1 MIQRRLGYGLLLCAV
16 GAALGVG
23 ASGLSG
29 LAGAAASQA
38 GDEGAPS
45 FAFDPSWP
53 QPLPDNWTL
62 GNVVGVAVDSRD
74 HIWIVHRPGSLTPQ
88 ERGADA
94 NPPLAE
100 CCRPAPPVI
109 EFNQAGDVVQA
120 WGGPGA
126 GYEWPQSEHGIFIDH
141 LDNVWLGG
149 SGQDDSQVL
158 KFTRNGRFL
167 LQIGSQ
173 GQGRGSNDTANFG
186 QPAEIHVDP
195 AANEVYI
202 ADGYGNRRVAV
213 FDAGSGEYKRHWG
226 AYGNVPTD
234 APYTYDP
241 DAPPSQQFGRP
252 VHCATLAADGRL
264 YVCDRVNNR
273 IQVFETDG
281 TFVDEVVIAPRTL
294 AFGAAFDVDFSPDA
308 EQRFLYNIDGMNQKI
323 WVIERAD
330 LSIVDSFGFGGHQAG
345 GFTAA
350 HSLAADSRGN
360 LYVGETLEGKRVQR
374 FLRRPP
380 ASAR

>member
-1 MIQRRLGYGLLLCAV
+1 MTYRRFGYGLLLCAIV
-16 GAALGVG
+16 AALGAG
-23 ASGLSG
+23 ASELSG
-29 LAGAAASQA
+29 SAAGAGAGQA

-45 FAFDPSWP
+45 FTFDPTWP
-53 QPLPDNWTL
+53 KPLPDNWTL

-94 NPPLAE
+94 DPPLAE
-100 CCRPAPPVI
+100 CCRPAPPVV
-109 EFNQAGDVVQA
+109 EFNQEGDVVQA

-149 SGQDDSQVL
+149 SGDDDSQVL
-158 KFTRNGRFL
+158 KFTRNGGFL
-167 LQIGSQ
+167 LQIGAQ
-173 GQGRGSNDTANFG
+173 GQGQGSNDTANFG
-186 QPAEIHVDP
+186 KPAEIHVDP
-195 AANEVYI
+195 QANEVYI

-213 FDAGSGEYKRHWG
+213 FDANTGEYRRHWG

-234 APYTYDP
+234 DPYTYDP
-241 DAPPSQQFGRP
+241 DAPLSDQFGRP
-252 VHCATLAADGRL
+252 VHCATLSADGRV

-273 IQVFETDG
+273 IQVFEKDG
-281 TFVDEVVIAPRTL
+281 TFIDEVVIAPRTR
-294 AFGAAFDVDFSPDA
+294 AFGAAFDVDFSPDPD
-308 EQRFLYNIDGMNQKI
+308 QRFLYNIDGMNQKV
-323 WVIERAD
+323 WVIARAD
-330 LSIVDSFGFGGHQAG
+330 LSIVDSFGFGGHTAG

-360 LYVGETLEGKRVQR
+360 IYVGETLEGKRVQR
-374 FLRRPP
+374 FLRR
-380 ASAR
+380 

>member
-1 MIQRRLGYGLLLCAV
+1 M
-16 GAALGVG
+16 
-23 ASGLSG
+23 
-29 LAGAAASQA
+29 
-38 GDEGAPS
+38 
-45 FAFDPSWP
+45 
-53 QPLPDNWTL
+53 
-62 GNVVGVAVDSRD
+62 
-74 HIWIVHRPGSLTPQ
+74 
-88 ERGADA
+88 
-94 NPPLAE
+94 
-100 CCRPAPPVI
+100 
-109 EFNQAGDVVQA
+109 
-120 WGGPGA
+120 
-126 GYEWPQSEHGIFIDH
+126 
-141 LDNVWLGG
+141 
-149 SGQDDSQVL
+149 L

-167 LQIGSQ
+167 LQIGAQ

-186 QPAEIHVDP
+186 QPAELHVDP
-195 AANEVYI
+195 DANEVYI

-213 FDAGSGEYKRHWG
+213 FDADSGEYKRHWG

-234 APYTYDP
+234 DLYTYDP
-241 DAPPSQQFGRP
+241 DAPLSRQFGRP

-273 IQVFETDG
+273 IQVFEKDG
-281 TFVDEVVIAPRTL
+281 TYLDEVVIAPRTL

-330 LSIVDSFGFGGHQAG
+330 LSVVDSFGFGGHRAG

-374 FLRRPP
+374 FLRR
-380 ASAR
+380 